1 MVLFSTA
8 ELGVVLL
15 EDAAHTNTER
25 PALVIAEGFFVE
37 FGCGWRDGMG
47 AMRVAPRGDSLRLGG
62 HPANPCLRSETWGTR
77 LLDENLSG
85 RLVETLAD
93 VYSGSEQVLT
103 SGLGGAGDGA
113 VWEYARLHGF
123 TIVSKDSDF
132 FDRSVLTG
140 APPKVIWI
148 RLGNCST
155 QEVERMLRSKALE
168 MQGFFEDG
176 HETCLRLGR

>member
-1 MVLFSTA
+1 MKL
-8 ELGVVLL
+8 
-15 EDAAHTNTER
+15 
-25 PALVIAEGFFVE
+25 
-37 FGCGWRDGMG
+37 
-47 AMRVAPRGDSLRLGG
+47 
-62 HPANPCLRSETWGTR
+62 
-77 LLDENLSG
+77 LLDENLSD
-85 RLVETLAD
+85 RLVASLAGLYPGPEQILTL
-93 VYSGSEQVLT
+93 
-103 SGLGGAGDGA
+103 GLGGAGDDV
-113 VWEYARLHGF
+113 VWEYARFHGF

-155 QEVERMLRSKALE
+155 QEVERMLRSRALE

>member
-1 MVLFSTA
+1 VKL
-8 ELGVVLL
+8 
-15 EDAAHTNTER
+15 
-25 PALVIAEGFFVE
+25 
-37 FGCGWRDGMG
+37 
-47 AMRVAPRGDSLRLGG
+47 
-62 HPANPCLRSETWGTR
+62 
-77 LLDENLSG
+77 LLDENLSD
-85 RLVETLAD
+85 RLVVSLAD
-93 VYSGSEQVLT
+93 LYPGSEQILT
-103 SGLGGAGDGA
+103 LGLGGAGDDV
-113 VWEYARLHGF
+113 VWEYARFHGF

-168 MQGFFEDG
+168 MQGFFEDD

>member
-1 MVLFSTA
+1 MKL
-8 ELGVVLL
+8 
-15 EDAAHTNTER
+15 
-25 PALVIAEGFFVE
+25 
-37 FGCGWRDGMG
+37 
-47 AMRVAPRGDSLRLGG
+47 
-62 HPANPCLRSETWGTR
+62 
-77 LLDENLSG
+77 LLDENPSD
-85 RLVETLAD
+85 RLVASLAD
-93 VYSGSEQVLT
+93 LYPGSEQILT
-103 SGLGGAGDGA
+103 LGLGGAGDDV
-113 VWEYARLHGF
+113 VWEYARFHGF

-168 MQGFFEDG
+168 MQGFFEDD

>member
-1 MVLFSTA
+1 VKL
-8 ELGVVLL
+8 
-15 EDAAHTNTER
+15 
-25 PALVIAEGFFVE
+25 
-37 FGCGWRDGMG
+37 
-47 AMRVAPRGDSLRLGG
+47 
-62 HPANPCLRSETWGTR
+62 
-77 LLDENLSG
+77 LLDENPSD
-85 RLVETLAD
+85 RLVASLAD
-93 VYSGSEQVLT
+93 LYPGSEQILT
-103 SGLGGAGDGA
+103 LGLGGAGDDV
-113 VWEYARLHGF
+113 VWEYARFHGF

-168 MQGFFEDG
+168 MQGFFEDD